1 MRTRLSQIGQLAL
14 ISTLSFATAA
24 ASADGQR
31 EGKRRG
37 PPPQA
42 FEACAE
48 LVENDTCEVQ
58 TRRGDQL
65 NGQCRVP
72 RRFLRQ
78 QQENADAID
87 ETDIPLVCVP
97 ERRLRRGQSE
107 LR

>member
-1 MRTRLSQIGQLAL
+1 MRTRLSRIGRLAL
-14 ISTLSFATAA
+14 ISTLSFTTAA

-31 EGKRRG
+31 EGKRHG

-48 LVENDTCEVQ
+48 LVENDACEVQ
-58 TRRGDQL
+58 TRRGDLL

-72 RRFLRQ
+72 RRFLRR
-78 QQENADAID
+78 QQETADAID
-87 ETDIPLVCVP
+87 EADVPMVCVP

>member
-1 MRTRLSQIGQLAL
+1 MRTRLSRIGRLAL
-14 ISTLSFATAA
+14 ISTLSFTTAA
-24 ASADGQR
+24 ASADRQR
-31 EGKRRG
+31 DGKRRG

-48 LVENDTCEVQ
+48 LVENDACEVQ
-58 TRRGDQL
+58 TRRGDLL

-78 QQENADAID
+78 QQETGEAID